1 MSKGNK
7 SNLENRIGQM
17 VLQNEKEAKAVTDA
31 FYPDSVI
38 APFSF
43 SSEQNPF
50 APLLAQV
57 KTPPVPQTSTQEQLT
72 ELCQLIRADVKQGKP
87 GSIEIQLN
95 KGRQL
100 SDKNVFPFGN
110 TVVKLRI
117 MDADEPI
124 YLFIKADDTL
134 DAAVFLGGDNATGI
148 IVIKD
153 EKGEE
158 HFFRLSEFHLLSLR
172 ENPDPRKEI
181 GLMTSYL
188 YLTAKVY
195 TSIIFATNLFPVKNL
210 LLSECL
216 QKKWQRAKDSA
227 AKSSNEIAG
236 GECNG

>member
-1 MSKGNK
+1 MSKK
-7 SNLENRIGQM
+7 SETKQIDRMAQM
-17 VLQNEKEAKAVTDA
+17 ALQNEKEANAATST
-31 FYPDSVI
+31 FYLNGVI

-43 SSEQNPF
+43 SPEQNPF
-50 APLLAQV
+50 APLLTQV
-57 KTPPVPQTSTQEQLT
+57 KTPPVPQTPTQEQLT
-72 ELCQLIRADVKQGKP
+72 ELCQLIRTDVKQGKP

-100 SDKNVFPFGN
+100 SDKNIFPLGN
-110 TVVKLRI
+110 TVVKLRT

-158 HFFRLSEFHLLSLR
+158 HFLRLSEFHLLSLR

-216 QKKWQRAKDSA
+216 QKEWQRAKDSA
-227 AKSSNEIAG
+227 AKSSDEIAG